1 MGCCLDLLEMR
12 LYQVVLR
19 VKNQHRTGNVGDPPI
34 QCHTCTGSVVHELV
48 KKQFLGIIVRVSCPQ
63 CGWKFEG

>member
-12 LYQVVLR
+12 LYQVVLK
-19 VKNQHRTGNVGDPPI
+19 VKNQHRMGNVGDPI
-34 QCHTCTGSVVHELV
+34 RCHTCNGSVEHEFV
-48 KKQFLGIIVRVSCPQ
+48 KKQFLGFTVRIACPQ

>member
-12 LYQVVLR
+12 LYQVVLK
-19 VKNQHRTGNVGDPPI
+19 VKNQYRTGNVGDPI
-34 QCHTCTGSVVHELV
+34 RCHTCAGNVVHEFV
-48 KKQFLGIIVRVSCPQ
+48 KTQFLGFTVRIACPQ